1 MWIIIIA
8 SASALV
14 LIILLIISVVCI
26 LRCRRSKHKIIE
38 TEVPMG
44 EDFTSSLIDI
54 PLNRDDPEMLKSGDI
69 TKNTTVMSTIVTNTK
84 LTSHKFV
91 HKPSKRTDWSRA
103 SQFSINSPSQGSSDR
118 QIPVRKTQCLPRR
131 FPRFSTEQDKKN
143 PISGKI
149 SKTSK
154 FKENEETKDQES
166 SIECDEQLD
175 SPRNDSDSKSS
186 PDQNFT
192 LDSYLEG
199 KWDRKRL
206 HRSPDDQELRIP
218 KRKSN
223 WKCDLPDLRAKELH
237 MQFTLKKLGLDK

>member
-1 MWIIIIA
+1 MSIAETPPQLQVDSFLKSNITWENNNSLAHTEVDDFLHISGPDKKMWIIIIA

-91 HKPSKRTDWSRA
+91 HKPSKRTD
-103 SQFSINSPSQGSSDR
+103 
-118 QIPVRKTQCLPRR
+118 
-131 FPRFSTEQDKKN
+131 
-143 PISGKI
+143 
-149 SKTSK
+149 
-154 FKENEETKDQES
+154 
-166 SIECDEQLD
+166 
-175 SPRNDSDSKSS
+175 
-186 PDQNFT
+186 
-192 LDSYLEG
+192 
-199 KWDRKRL
+199 
-206 HRSPDDQELRIP
+206 
-218 KRKSN
+218 
-223 WKCDLPDLRAKELH
+223 
-237 MQFTLKKLGLDK
+237 